1 MPYWCLLVNIL
12 WVNRWKT
19 FSWTLKYLQR
29 KILPKISR
37 NSSWKL
43 LLSSTSVLQIEK
55 FSQKRTCKWS
65 YFPYKKCYLCYTFK
79 MVFFGWS
86 RWKVPFCPS
95 SFLKSM
101 AIKRIW
107 LEKLHFQYWFKPNN
121 FRMEL
126 GMIRQWNLP
135 KHMSHRLIS
144 KVIKVRHH
152 LSTKPIS
159 WRRRVEGV
167 RGCFV
172 NEIGFRKWILCK
184 HFRKATFSEILD
196 IGSYKR
202 NSKWLMYGFFYYSW
216 LFSYAGKFWTKAR
229 KMLFASSL
237 KL

>member
-1 MPYWCLLVNIL
+1 MENLFLNSNNIYREKYYRKFPETAAENYYYHQLVFFKL
-12 WVNRWKT
+12 
-19 FSWTLKYLQR
+19 
-29 KILPKISR
+29 R
-37 NSSWKL
+37 NSHKNVPASEVIFPTRNAIYVTHL
-43 LLSSTSVLQIEK
+43 
-55 FSQKRTCKWS
+55 RWS
-65 YFPYKKCYLCYTFK
+65 FLADQDGRYLFA
-79 MVFFGWS
+79 
-86 RWKVPFCPS
+86 PS

-101 AIKRIW
+101 TIKKIW

-135 KHMSHRLIS
+135 KNMSHRLIS